1 MLKEME
7 YTINMDIFNSIYDTN
22 NYENKKVNNKFEILI
37 LDNNLIKDNEF
48 EFKTIQNEETK
59 QNQKI
64 QKNRILNMIRESE
77 TEWGRYSEF
86 EEFLIKNR
94 NDKFLINIINQIF
107 IDNISDSD
115 VIVKILHAFS
125 KLDYGDTYPNAQTMC
140 LAAISV
146 NNSEVK
152 EAAIEVFEAWRN
164 SEALKLLQIIDRKEK
179 WLKKYCDKV
188 IEEIKEELENV

>member
-1 MLKEME
+1 M
-7 YTINMDIFNSIYDTN
+7 
-22 NYENKKVNNKFEILI
+22 
-37 LDNNLIKDNEF
+37 
-48 EFKTIQNEETK
+48 
-59 QNQKI
+59 
-64 QKNRILNMIRESE
+64 
-77 TEWGRYSEF
+77 
-86 EEFLIKNR
+86 
-94 NDKFLINIINQIF
+94 
-107 IDNISDSD
+107 
-115 VIVKILHAFS
+115 IVKILHAFS

-164 SEALKLLQIIDRKEK
+164 SEALKLLQIIDIKEK

>member
-86 EEFLIKNR
+86 EEFLIKNK

-164 SEALKLLQIIDRKEK
+164 SEALKLLQIIDIKEK

>member
-48 EFKTIQNEETK
+48 EFKTIQNEKTK

-164 SEALKLLQIIDRKEK
+164 SEALKLLQIIDIKEK

>member
-37 LDNNLIKDNEF
+37 LDNNIIKDNEF

-86 EEFLIKNR
+86 EEFLIKNK

-125 KLDYGDTYPNAQTMC
+125 KLDYEDTYPNAQTMC

-164 SEALKLLQIIDRKEK
+164 SEALKLLQIIDIKEK

>member
-152 EAAIEVFEAWRN
+152 EATIEVFEAWRN
-164 SEALKLLQIIDRKEK
+164 SEALKLLQIIDIKEK

>member
-22 NYENKKVNNKFEILI
+22 NYKYKKVNNKFEILI
-37 LDNNLIKDNEF
+37 LDNNIIKDNEF

-86 EEFLIKNR
+86 EEFLIKNK

-125 KLDYGDTYPNAQTMC
+125 KLDYEDTYPNAQTMC

-164 SEALKLLQIIDRKEK
+164 SEALKLLQIIDIKEK